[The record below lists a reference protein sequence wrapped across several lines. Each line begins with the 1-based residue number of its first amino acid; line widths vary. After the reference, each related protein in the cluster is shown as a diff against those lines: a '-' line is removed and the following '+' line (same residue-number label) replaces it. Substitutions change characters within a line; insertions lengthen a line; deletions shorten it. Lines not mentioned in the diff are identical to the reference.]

1 MELKSFGQIVKFAIS
16 REEAAIK
23 AYGEMGERAQFPGL
37 KVLLL
42 ELQEEEKNHK
52 KLLENITEGQMQ
64 DLEIKEVPDM
74 KISDYL
80 TKEPPTD
87 DMTFQDLLIIAA
99 KKEQEAVEL
108 YTTLE
113 KSADDEELKKLFQ
126 FLIQQEKSHKLKL
139 ESEYEKHILESD

>member
-1 MELKSFGQIVKFAIS
+1 MELKSFAEIVKFAIS
-16 REEAAIK
+16 REEVAIK
-23 AYGEMGERAQFPGL
+23 AYGDMGERAQFPGL
-37 KVLLL
+37 KELLL

-52 KLLENITEGQMQ
+52 RLLENIAEGQIQ
-64 DLEIKEVPDM
+64 DLEIKEVTDL

-80 TKEPPTD
+80 TEEPPTD

-113 KSADDEELKKLFQ
+113 RNADVEELKRLFQ
-126 FLIQQEKSHKLKL
+126 FLIQQEKAHKLKL
-139 ESEYEKHILESD
+139 ESEYEKHVLKED

>member
-16 REEAAIK
+16 REEAAVK
-23 AYGEMGERAQFPGL
+23 TYGDMGERAQFPGL

-52 KLLENITEGQMQ
+52 KLLENISEGQIQ
-64 DLEIKEVPDM
+64 DLEIKEVTDL

-80 TKEPPTD
+80 TEEPPTD
-87 DMTFQDLLIIAA
+87 DMTFQDLLILAA

-108 YTTLE
+108 YSTLE
-113 KSADDEELKKLFQ
+113 QSADDDELKRLFQ
-126 FLIQQEKSHKLKL
+126 FLIQQEKAHKLKL
-139 ESEYEKHILESD
+139 ESEYEKHVLEED